1 MASATC
7 YKYAYVLLSIVGC
20 SKDICIYTH
29 HTGKD
34 GCPVHNVL
42 TLKKEESLGSQSTTG
57 FINSLVVAM
66 RPGRVTNVAT
76 RRFSNVATRRF
87 SNSEN
92 VNYRIRISRR
102 YNEAAFQPEK
112 CQ

>member
-1 MASATC
+1 ML
-7 YKYAYVLLSIVGC
+7 YIVGC

-29 HTGKD
+29 HAGKH

-42 TLKKEESLGSQSTTG
+42 TLKKIESLGSESSTG

-66 RPGRVTNVAT
+66 RPGRVTN
-76 RRFSNVATRRF
+76 FSTRRF

-102 YNEAAFQPEK
+102 YNEADFQPEK
-112 CQ
+112 CK

>member
-1 MASATC
+1 MSFATC
-7 YKYAYVLLSIVGC
+7 YTYDYVMLYIVGC

-42 TLKKEESLGSQSTTG
+42 TLKKIESLGSQSTTG

-66 RPGRVTNVAT
+66 RPGRVTN
-76 RRFSNVATRRF
+76 FATRRF